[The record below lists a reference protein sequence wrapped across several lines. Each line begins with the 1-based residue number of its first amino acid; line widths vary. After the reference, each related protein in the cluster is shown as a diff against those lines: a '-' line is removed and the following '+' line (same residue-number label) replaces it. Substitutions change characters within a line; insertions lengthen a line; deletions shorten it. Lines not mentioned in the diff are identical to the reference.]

1 MPEENDLLNDIDKM
15 LDSEEF
21 WAIDVSDEMVMALTL
36 AYTDGLMGAA
46 EYIGSLKGI
55 QLQLSFKVVDPAV
68 LEFIDEH
75 AAEMV
80 RNINKGTRYYL
91 RSMIYGGVEEGIP
104 EGDLINGIM
113 ENLFEESD
121 FSEKRVRSIA
131 RFEIANAQTYGWEKQ
146 MEEVGLDHKQWST
159 IGKDACP
166 VCPGNEA
173 MGPQKVGSKPYDN
186 VFGEKVGGPPAH
198 PNYCRCHLDA
208 IPGEV
213 DKLGDELS
221 FFTG

>member
-1 MPEENDLLNDIDKM
+1 
-15 LDSEEF
+15 
-21 WAIDVSDEMVMALTL
+21 LTL
-36 AYTDGLMGAA
+36 AYMDGLMGAA

-55 QLQLSFKVVDPAV
+55 QLQLSFNVVDPVV
-68 LEFIDEH
+68 LEFIEEH

-91 RSMIYGGVEEGIP
+91 RSMIYGGVKEGIP
-104 EGDLINGIM
+104 EEDLIKGIT

-131 RFEIANAQTYGWEKQ
+131 RFEIANAQTSGWEKQ
-146 MEEVGLDHKQWST
+146 MEEVGLKSKQWST
-159 IGKDACP
+159 IGKDACQT
-166 VCPGNEA
+166 CLGNEA
-173 MGPQKVGSKPYDN
+173 MGPQKVGSKVYDN
-186 VFGEKVGGPPAH
+186 VFGEKTGGPPAH

-213 DKLGDELS
+213 DKLGEDVE